1 MSLLVCGISPALFSQ
16 LQTTYPSVKVRRV
29 DGERRINEWKINRK
43 ALDPSLIPP
52 TGHFRHSQWALHAS
66 LALLLSLMDWA
77 YATLIPHKFD
87 NNCMRLVL
95 SVSSGAGIFCGGGS
109 PSPVLLSDG
118 TSGGVSPV
126 VQQLHSLDVD
136 VFSRS
141 KWPSCTVECWLPP
154 FMCGRKC
161 ASNKY
166 VSDVRRRLIFL
177 IKCFTPLPFQLTSC
191 YLCVR
196 QHWMLLGST
205 FSDVL
210 EMTTHHF
217 RNVN

>member
-1 MSLLVCGISPALFSQ
+1 MERGGSMSGRSIGKPLILHSFLP
-16 LQTTYPSVKVRRV
+16 
-29 DGERRINEWKINRK
+29 
-43 ALDPSLIPP
+43 LDTSD
-52 TGHFRHSQWALHAS
+52 THSELS
-66 LALLLSLMDWA
+66 MPLLLSLMDWA

-177 IKCFTPLPFQLTSC
+177 IKCFTLVPFQLTSC
-191 YLCVR
+191 YLC
-196 QHWMLLGST
+196 ST
-205 FSDVL
+205 ALDA
-210 EMTTHHF
+210 F
-217 RNVN
+217 RINF